1 MDYRILLVAFFLL
14 ILVSI
19 QYTLNL
25 ILKEVREIRRFLGR
39 ERERSLD
46 RTEKGVRGTKS
57 TFGKEKS

>member
-1 MDYRILLVAFFLL
+1 MDYRILLIAFFLL

-39 ERERSLD
+39 ESERSGAKMED
-46 RTEKGVRGTKS
+46 RRARDTTS
-57 TFGKEKS
+57 TFEK